1 MRTAGWPAARVCV
14 YRGCVATEESPAGR
28 TVKCEPGARTRDW
41 ALGPALIAVVLVL
54 TVCGCAR
61 QAARPLVI
69 AFGDAPV
76 TLDPHASN
84 RNVAWSVLSSF
95 YDPLVSLSPELKPQP
110 ALAASWERDGPN
122 RWRFRLRPGVT
133 FCNGEPLTA
142 NDVVASFER
151 ARSLPS
157 SAVSQYLVG
166 VRSVAADGGSA
177 VLVETDG
184 YQADLLN
191 RLSFILVIRAADA
204 GPGLITAPIGT
215 GGYRFAGVRKD
226 GSVLATAWSGWRGRP
241 DCQNVVFE
249 FCGTG
254 AEAARRLLAGK
265 ADVCHLIPDDWIPE
279 VARSTTLRLEQQPRL
294 AVQLLAVDLQAAQG
308 EARRA
313 LADPRVRRA
322 LLLALDRSSWVA
334 RLFRGNGAV
343 ASQYVHPAVF
353 GYDPALSPLPFDPDE
368 AKRLLAQAGFPD
380 GFKVN
385 LGYDVAGAAVADAI
399 VSDLAKVGVQV
410 ERRPGQRDAALLYFA
425 WACSTGDASDFF
437 ESLVRNAGSR
447 GFDDPRTD
455 ALLDAAG
462 READSVKRLDLLQ
475 QAQRRT
481 LELLP
486 LLPLTIRWGTKGVS
500 PRVAVVIRYDERED
514 VAAFHWRR

>member
-1 MRTAGWPAARVCV
+1 M
-14 YRGCVATEESPAGR
+14 GR
-28 TVKCEPGARTRDW
+28 TVEVVRGTRTRSW
-41 ALGPALIAVVLVL
+41 ALRPALIAAALVL
-54 TVCGCAR
+54 TMCGCGR
-61 QAARPLVI
+61 QAARPLVV

-84 RNVAWSVLSSF
+84 RNVVWSVLSSF

-110 ALAASWERDGPN
+110 ALAASWEHDGPTH
-122 RWRFRLRPGVT
+122 WRFKLRQGVT

-166 VRSVAADGGSA
+166 VRSVARDGDSA
-177 VLVETDG
+177 VVIETDG
-184 YQADLLN
+184 SQADLLN

-204 GPGLITAPIGT
+204 GRGSITAPIGT
-215 GGYRFAGVRKD
+215 GAYRFAGVRKD

-241 DCQNVVFE
+241 DCRNVVFE

-254 AEAARRLLAGK
+254 AEAAGRLLAGK
-265 ADVCHLIPDDWIPE
+265 VDVCHLIPDDWIPE
-279 VARSTTLRLEQQPRL
+279 VARSTSLRLEQQPRL
-294 AVQLLAVDLQAAQG
+294 AVQLLAVDPPDAQG

-322 LLLALDRSSWVA
+322 LLLALDRGSWVTH
-334 RLFRGNGAV
+334 LFRGNGAV

-353 GYDPALSPLPFDPDE
+353 GYDPALSPLPYDPGE

-380 GFKVN
+380 GFKVS
-385 LGYDVAGAAVADAI
+385 LGYDVASTAVADAI

-410 ERRPGQRDAALLYFA
+410 ELRPGRRGAALLYFA

-447 GFDDPRTD
+447 GYADPQTD

-462 READSVKRLDLLQ
+462 READPVKRLDLLQ

-500 PRVAVVIRYDERED
+500 SRVDVVIRYDERED

>member
-1 MRTAGWPAARVCV
+1 V
-14 YRGCVATEESPAGR
+14 GR
-28 TVKCEPGARTRDW
+28 TLGVARGKRTGRRRLSA
-41 ALGPALIAVVLVL
+41 ALVVIGFALVL
-54 TVCGCAR
+54 GGCAR
-61 QAARPLVI
+61 RTSRPLVV
-69 AFGDAPV
+69 AFGDTPV
-76 TLDPHASN
+76 ALDPHASN

-95 YDPLVSLSPELKPQP
+95 FDPLVSLSPELKPQS
-110 ALAASWERDGPN
+110 ALAASWEHDGPTH
-122 RWRFRLRPGVT
+122 WRFRLRPGVA

-142 NDVVASFER
+142 DDVVASFER

-166 VRSVAADGGSA
+166 VRSVARDGASA
-177 VLVETDG
+177 VVIETDG
-184 YQADLLN
+184 DQADLLN

-204 GPGLITAPIGT
+204 HQGLITAPIGT
-215 GGYRFAGVRKD
+215 GAYRFAGVRKD
-226 GSVLATAWSGWRGRP
+226 GSVLATAWSGWHGRP

-254 AEAARRLLAGK
+254 AQAAGRLLAGK

-279 VARSTTLRLEQQPRL
+279 VARSSTLRLEQQPRL
-294 AVQLLAVDLQAAQG
+294 AVQLLAVDMREAQG
-308 EARRA
+308 EVRRA

-322 LLLALDRSSWVA
+322 LLLALDRGSWVA

-353 GYDPALSPLPFDPDE
+353 GYDPALSPLPYDPDE
-368 AKRLLAQAGFPD
+368 ARRLLAQAGFPD
-380 GFKVN
+380 GFKVS
-385 LGYDVAGAAVADAI
+385 LGYDAAGAAVADVIA
-399 VSDLAKVGVQV
+399 SDLAKVGVRV
-410 ERRPGQRDAALLYFA
+410 ELRPGQRGAALLYFA

-437 ESLVRNAGSR
+437 ESLVRNAGDR
-447 GFDDPRTD
+447 GFADPRTD
-455 ALLDAAG
+455 VLLGAAG
-462 READSVKRLDLLQ
+462 READPAKRLDLLQ

-500 PRVAVVIRYDERED
+500 PRVDVVIRYDERED
-514 VAAFHWRR
+514 VAAFRWRR

>member
-1 MRTAGWPAARVCV
+1 MYTLGVARAEHAGCRRLWAVLFAA
-14 YRGCVATEESPAGR
+14 GF
-28 TVKCEPGARTRDW
+28 
-41 ALGPALIAVVLVL
+41 ALAMG
-54 TVCGCAR
+54 GCAR
-61 QAARPLVI
+61 RPAKPLVV
-69 AFGDAPV
+69 AFGDTPV
-76 TLDPHASN
+76 KLDPHASN

-95 YDPLVSLSPELKPQP
+95 YDPLVSLSPELKPRP
-110 ALAASWERDGPN
+110 ALAAGWERDGPT
-122 RWRFRLRPGVT
+122 RWRFKLRPGVT

-166 VRSVAADGGSA
+166 VRSVATDGGSA
-177 VLVETDG
+177 VVIETDG

-191 RLSFILVIRAADA
+191 RLSFILVIRAVDA
-204 GPGLITAPIGT
+204 GPESIAAPIGT
-215 GGYRFAGVRKD
+215 GAYRFAGVRKD
-226 GSVLATAWSGWRGRP
+226 GSVLAKAWSGWHGRP
-241 DCQNVVFE
+241 DCQDVVFE

-254 AEAARRLLAGK
+254 AQAAGRLLAGK
-265 ADVCHLIPDDWIPE
+265 ADICHLIPDDLIPE
-279 VARSTTLRLEQQPRL
+279 VARSTGLRLEQQPRL
-294 AVQLLAVDLQAAQG
+294 AVQLLAVDIREAQG

-322 LLLALDRSSWVA
+322 LLLALDRRSWVA

-353 GYDPALSPLPFDPDE
+353 GYDPALSPLPYDPD
-368 AKRLLAQAGFPD
+368 AARRLLAQAGFPD
-380 GFKVN
+380 GFEVN
-385 LGYDVAGAAVADAI
+385 LGYDAAGVRVADAI
-399 VSDLAKVGVQV
+399 VSDLAKVGVRV
-410 ERRPGQRDAALLYFA
+410 EPRPGQRGAALLYFA

-437 ESLVRNAGSR
+437 ETLVSNAGGR
-447 GFDDPRTD
+447 GFPDPRTD

-462 READSVKRLDLLQ
+462 READPAKRLDLLQ
-475 QAQRRT
+475 RVQRRT

-500 PRVAVVIRYDERED
+500 PRVDVAVRYDEREE
-514 VAAFHWRR
+514 VAAFRWRK